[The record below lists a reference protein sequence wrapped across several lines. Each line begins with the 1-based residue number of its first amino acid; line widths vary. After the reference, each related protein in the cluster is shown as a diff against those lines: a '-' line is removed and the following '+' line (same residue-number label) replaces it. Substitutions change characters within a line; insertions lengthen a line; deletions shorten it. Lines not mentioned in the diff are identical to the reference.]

1 MSLAVGDIFP
11 PIRLTAPDGTA
22 VSLHDDEIA
31 GNHIVL
37 VLCDPA
43 GPRQPDCLRR
53 IADAHD
59 ALTAAGALVF
69 AVTPRTPA
77 DNTALR
83 TDLGLPFPVL
93 SDPER
98 RIVAAFGSAATA
110 PVALVV
116 RPNLHIMAIFG
127 PDEADPVATTLAVI
141 ARDADNR
148 RPRRGERHAPI
159 LTIPDVLSR
168 SDCQKLINIYTLQGN
183 VMVEPGHG
191 SRNMTTDY
199 KMRIPDYGRQD
210 RIDHWVI
217 SPETTNFIVGR
228 LRARVFPEIEK
239 AFHYRITRYE
249 RFRIGCYRGERGGE
263 AHGHRDNTA
272 PIAAHRRFA
281 VSVNLNS
288 EQFEGGELR
297 FPEYGGQLYSPAT
310 GEAIAFSSSILHEP
324 LHVTSGTR
332 FVLLSFLFGES

>member
-1 MSLAVGDIFP
+1 VGDIFP
-11 PIRLTAPDGTA
+11 PIRLAAEDGAP
-22 VSLHDDEIA
+22 VSLHADEVA

-37 VLCDPA
+37 ILCDIPNFQHGAGRLKQFAGAPA
-43 GPRQPDCLRR
+43 FG
-53 IADAHD
+53 AG
-59 ALTAAGALVF
+59 AGALVF
-69 AVTPRTPA
+69 GVTPRTPVENA
-77 DNTALR
+77 AIRDE
-83 TDLGLPFPVL
+83 LGLPFPVL
-93 SDPER
+93 ADPER
-98 RIVAAFGSAATA
+98 RIVAAFGTSAAGPTI
-110 PVALVV
+110 VVV
-116 RPNLHIMAIFG
+116 RPNLHVMTVIG
-127 PDEADPVATTLAVI
+127 PDEADPVAAALATI

-148 RPRRGERHAPI
+148 RPRPGERHAPI
-159 LTIPDVLSR
+159 LMIPDVLSR
-168 SDCQKLINIYTLQGN
+168 EDCRKLINIYTLQGN

-191 SRNMTTDY
+191 AQNMTGDY

-217 SPETTNFIVGR
+217 NPETTRFIGDR
-228 LRARVFPEIEK
+228 LKARVFPEIEK
-239 AFHYRITRYE
+239 AFHYRITRFE

-272 PIAAHRRFA
+272 PITAHRRFA

-297 FPEYGGQLYSPAT
+297 FPEYGGQLYGPAT

-324 LHVTSGTR
+324 LHVTAGTR